1 MSSHYGPRPKVFE
14 FEDEKYFIGND
25 VGAYLKCHR
34 GSLYKR
40 YPLLFKRLATPDER
54 KQISE
59 ILGSSTFL
67 CSTIML
73 VKASEAEDIFNGN
86 EDKYRSGGPGSG
98 MTAAQPLV
106 RQDNIIPVKTKNAG
120 SLWSNTQMS
129 GTHHLESIPCSTPA
143 SGGRGKIR
151 HREHIYSFD
160 NPAKLE
166 ALEKNANLAEDL
178 VPIRLDM
185 DIDGIRLRDTFCY
198 NRNET
203 LITPEMVAE
212 IICED
217 LELPQASFLNAIA
230 TSIHQ
235 QIEIHKDV
243 IPIDEDLELPQASF
257 LNAIATSI
265 HQQIEIH
272 KDVIPIDEGVPDQRA
287 VMKLN
292 IHVGNESLTDQF
304 EWDMS
309 NRNFTPEQF
318 ARHLCSDLC
327 IGGEFEGAIAY
338 SLRGQ
343 LAWNQRTFA
352 YSETPLPKIENPFRG
367 PLDVDNWLPSLE
379 VLSDAEVEKKM
390 RDQDRN
396 TRRMRRLVNSNPYG

>member
-1 MSSHYGPRPKVFE
+1 MSSHYGPRPKVFVL
-14 FEDEKYFIGND
+14 EDEKYFIGND

-54 KQISE
+54 KHISE
-59 ILGSSTFL
+59 ILGSNTFL

-120 SLWSNTQMS
+120 NVWSNTQMS

-166 ALEKNANLAEDL
+166 ALEKNAKLPEDL
-178 VPIRLDM
+178 VPVRLDM

-243 IPIDEDLELPQASF
+243 IPIDE
-257 LNAIATSI
+257 
-265 HQQIEIH
+265 
-272 KDVIPIDEGVPDQRA
+272 GVPDQRA

-309 NRNFTPEQF
+309 NKDFTPEQF
-318 ARHLCSDLC
+318 ARHLCADLC
-327 IGGEFEGAIAY
+327 VGGEFEGAIAY